1 MDLLLSSGS
10 QVRSLPGAQVR
21 GGVQIPSSSRG
32 AKKGAQCWGAL
43 RMAEVKTT
51 ARRGYREDAIYFD
64 TTTKNRYIGAVSLGF
79 GPNGRRIR
87 KKVIGKTKVEVRDKL
102 RQLHRELD
110 TNVRP
115 RQ

>member
-1 MDLLLSSGS
+1 MDLVLSSGS

-32 AKKGAQCWGAL
+32 AKKGAKCWCAL

-64 TTTKNRYIGAVSLGF
+64 TTKNRYIGAVSLGF

-87 KKVIGKTKVEVRDKL
+87 KKAIGKTKFER
-102 RQLHRELD
+102 RANPPQLHRHLD
-110 TNVRP
+110 PTHPPRP
-115 RQ
+115 S